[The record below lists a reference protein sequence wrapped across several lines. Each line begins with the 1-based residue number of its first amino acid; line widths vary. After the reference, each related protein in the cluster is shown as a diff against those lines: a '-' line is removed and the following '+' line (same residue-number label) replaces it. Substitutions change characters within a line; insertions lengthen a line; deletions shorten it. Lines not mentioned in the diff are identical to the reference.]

1 MRVMAARPRSPT
13 MATISR
19 TDPPR
24 VPRPG
29 VGSSKLR
36 RTAADGDLG
45 FELYR
50 QHTLLVILGTCLRR
64 SSEGTPDHRGP
75 DLRLVERAL
84 EVHRDY
90 VVRVHY
96 PDVELV
102 NGALEAK
109 ADPRVAAALVECKAE
124 HARAQGFQ
132 RRTNEL
138 LRTAGTAT
146 DETDRAL
153 AKALRDEADRMEQ
166 HLTREEEMLNGRL
179 NDALTPAQQ
188 TRLLNQIRRFDAPR
202 IAAEIAVLVWA
213 SELGPSAD

>member
-1 MRVMAARPRSPT
+1 MSVMAPRPRSPT
-13 MATISR
+13 MATSSR

-24 VPRPG
+24 VSRSG
-29 VGSSKLR
+29 EGSSKLR

-64 SSEGTPDHRGP
+64 SSEGTADHRGP

-109 ADPRVAAALVECKAE
+109 ADPRVAAALAECKAE
-124 HARAQGFQ
+124 HGRADDFQ
-132 RRTNEL
+132 RKMNEL
-138 LRTAGTAT
+138 LRTAGTASAT

-153 AKALRDEADRMEQ
+153 AKALRDEADRLER

-179 NDALTPAQQ
+179 NDALTPA
-188 TRLLNQIRRFDAPR
+188 
-202 IAAEIAVLVWA
+202 
-213 SELGPSAD
+213 